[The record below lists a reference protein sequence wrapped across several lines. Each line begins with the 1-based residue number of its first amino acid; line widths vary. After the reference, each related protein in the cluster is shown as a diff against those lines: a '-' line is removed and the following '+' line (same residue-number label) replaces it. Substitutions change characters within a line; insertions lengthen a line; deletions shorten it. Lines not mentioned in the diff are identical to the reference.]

1 MKAVYT
7 VKKIVKFI
15 DETAFSVFATALVFL
30 AFIAVIFRFIIN
42 DPITWAEEVEMI
54 LIVWSVFF
62 GASAAFRE
70 KGHLVV
76 DLLYDRFPVKL
87 RKFADVIIWLF
98 TVFCLTVL
106 TVIEWQRV
114 ETLIESNLTT
124 PLLKIPMKFE
134 FAVVVFACVCMLINL
149 IINAIEAIAKLKKG
163 ETAQ

>member
-15 DETAFSVFATALVFL
+15 DEVAFSVFATALVFL
-30 AFIAVIFRFIIN
+30 AFIAVIFRFILN
-42 DPITWAEEVEMI
+42 NPIMWAEEVEMI
-54 LIVWSVFF
+54 LIVWAVFF
-62 GASAAFRE
+62 GASVAFRE

-76 DLLYDRFPVKL
+76 DLLYDRFPAKL
-87 RKFADVIIWLF
+87 KKFADVIIWLF

-114 ETLIESNLTT
+114 ETLMSSGLST